1 MTREVIMEKVNDI
14 FRDVFDDET
23 LIITDSTNSD
33 DIEDWDSLEHISL
46 IISMEKEFDLK
57 FDIKEV
63 NKLEN
68 VGQMVDMIK
77 DKLDEKGAC

>member
-1 MTREVIMEKVNDI
+1 MTREEIMAAVTQI
-14 FRDVFDDET
+14 FRDVFDDEE

-46 IISMEKEFDLK
+46 IISMEKEFNMK

-68 VGQMVDMIK
+68 VGQMIDMIK
-77 DKLDEKGAC
+77 DKMEERQ

>member
-1 MTREVIMEKVNDI
+1 MTREEIMATVTEI
-14 FRDVFDDET
+14 FQDVFDDDT
-23 LIITDSTNSD
+23 LIITDSTNSE

-46 IISMEKEFDLK
+46 IISMEKAFNMK

-68 VGQMVDMIK
+68 VGEMVDLILRKSGNM
-77 DKLDEKGAC
+77 

>member
-1 MTREVIMEKVNDI
+1 MSRAEIFDRVQDI

-23 LIITDSTNSD
+23 LTISDQTNSD
-33 DIEDWDSLEHISL
+33 QIDDWDSLEHISL
-46 IISMEKEFDLK
+46 IVSMEKEFSMK

-68 VGQMVDMIK
+68 VGEMIDLILRK
-77 DKLDEKGAC
+77 MG